1 MRFLPWG
8 PRRAGPGSATAVR
21 ETGGGSAVSPM
32 KSARAGKSV
41 KISLL
46 WWMLPV
52 LLVGTAVGMWRSG
65 EVLRQQAESA
75 YDRSL
80 AGALRAIDLNVST
93 ETGGLSLAMPYQL
106 MEFFRSTASGR
117 VYYRVTTEDGLAEIG
132 HAALP
137 MPDVLPPTGQLFFY
151 YGRYFDDEP
160 VRIAV
165 LVRELSPPLN
175 VRGEQGAGS
184 NRVIIQVAESLE
196 DRERDM
202 HGLLMDVVLRDV
214 VLLVLLALAVSAG
227 VVLALRPLV
236 RLRDEMAGRAEDDLR
251 PISVNGIPAEVV
263 PLVQGINGHMARF
276 LRHAQTQRQFLD
288 DASHQLRTPLAQLR
302 TKVEYALRESD
313 PAEMRAALAAM
324 RSGLDRAERV
334 TNQMLALARAHDAR
348 MSGGMVQH
356 ERFDLCALLDESVRL
371 LWSAARQKRLDYGM
385 ELPPEPVWMQGTRLL
400 LQEAVLNL
408 LDNAVKYTPEGGTV
422 LTTLTRHGDEVVL
435 AVQDSG
441 PGMNA
446 EDIAQAGVRFR
457 RGEAG
462 RGSAGAGLGLAIV
475 SAIVTAHQGRM
486 RLVGHGGVM
495 AEGLQASEPSMQAG
509 YPMPSDGSQAQG
521 EGGAALCDPAAGAQR
536 RGLRVE
542 LVFSLSKTGVS

>member
-1 MRFLPWG
+1 MAPHRSLNG
-8 PRRAGPGSATAVR
+8 QDSDRRAEGEPGST
-21 ETGGGSAVSPM
+21 
-32 KSARAGKSV
+32 SARAGRSL

-65 EVLRQQAESA
+65 QVLQQQAESA

-93 ETGGLSLAMPYQL
+93 EAGGLALGMPYQL
-106 MEFFRSTASGR
+106 MDFFRMTASGR
-117 VYYRVTTEDGLAEIG
+117 VYYRVMTEDGLAEIG

-137 MPDVLPPTGQLFFY
+137 MPEVLPPTGQLAFY
-151 YGRYFDDEP
+151 YGRYFDEEP
-160 VRIAV
+160 VRVAL
-165 LVRELSPPLN
+165 LVRELSPPL
-175 VRGEQGAGS
+175 RPAGAQGAGS

-196 DRERDM
+196 DRQRDM

-227 VVLALRPLV
+227 VVLALRPLE

-251 PISVNGIPAEVV
+251 PISVSGIPAEVV

-276 LRHAQTQRQFLD
+276 LRRAQTQRQFLD
-288 DASHQLRTPLAQLR
+288 DASHQLRTPLALLR

-348 MSGGMVQH
+348 MDGGRVQH
-356 ERFDLCALLDESVRL
+356 ERVDLCALLDESVRL

-385 ELPPEPVWMQGTRLL
+385 ELPPAPVWVQGTRLL
-400 LQEAVLNL
+400 LQEAVMNL
-408 LDNAVKYTPEGGTV
+408 LDNAIKYTPEGGTV
-422 LTTLTRHGDEVVL
+422 LSTLTRNGDEVVL

-457 RGEAG
+457 RGQAG

-475 SAIVTAHQGRM
+475 SAIVTAHQGQM
-486 RLVGHGGVM
+486 RLVGHGGIVGTS
-495 AEGLQASEPSMQAG
+495 AQATGFPAADVDVSGGEALGALICPG
-509 YPMPSDGSQAQG
+509 EDGVARH
-521 EGGAALCDPAAGAQR
+521 DPADDDER
-536 RGLRVE
+536 KGLRVE
-542 LVFSLSKTGVS
+542 LVFSLSKTGAP

>member
-1 MRFLPWG
+1 M
-8 PRRAGPGSATAVR
+8 T
-21 ETGGGSAVSPM
+21 
-32 KSARAGKSV
+32 SARAGKSL

-46 WWMLPV
+46 WWMLPA

-65 EVLRQQAESA
+65 EVLQQQAESA

-106 MEFFRSTASGR
+106 MEFFRMTASGR
-117 VYYRVTTEDGLAEIG
+117 VYYRVMTEDGLAEIG

-137 MPDVLPPTGQLFFY
+137 MPDLLPPTDQLSFY
-151 YGRYFDDEP
+151 YGRYFDEELIR
-160 VRIAV
+160 VAI
-165 LVRELSPPLN
+165 LVRELSPPLR
-175 VRGEQGAGS
+175 VHGEKGSGS

-202 HGLLMDVVLRDV
+202 HGLLMDVVLRDLM
-214 VLLVLLALAVSAG
+214 LLVLLVLAVSAG

-236 RLRDEMAGRAEDDLR
+236 RLRDEVVSRPEDDLR

-288 DASHQLRTPLAQLR
+288 DASHQLRTPLALLR

-334 TNQMLALARAHDAR
+334 TNQMLALARANDAR
-348 MSGGMVQH
+348 MGGAGVQH
-356 ERFDLCALLDESVRL
+356 EHFDLCALLDESVRL

-385 ELPPEPVWMQGTRLL
+385 ELPSEPVLIQGGRLL
-400 LQEAVLNL
+400 LQEAMLNL
-408 LDNAVKYTPEGGTV
+408 LDNAIKYTPEGGSV
-422 LTTLTRHGDEVVL
+422 LTTLTRRGDEVVL
-435 AVQDSG
+435 AVLDSG
-441 PGMNA
+441 PGMSA
-446 EDIAQAGVRFR
+446 EDIALAGVRFR

-462 RGSAGAGLGLAIV
+462 KGSAGAGLGLAIV

-486 RLVGHGGVM
+486 RLVGHGGVV
-495 AEGLQASEPSMQAG
+495 GGIQATESIGDVDEPRQRG
-509 YPMPSDGSQAQG
+509 NV
-521 EGGAALCDPAAGAQR
+521 EAARQHPAADAQR
-536 RGLRVE
+536 MGLRVE
-542 LVFSLSKTGVS
+542 LVFSLTKRGVS